1 MKKIALFPGRF
12 QPPHLGHVLTIM
24 KMYPLYDE
32 IIVAVTEYTYQGKK
46 KRVLPTRKTLSI
58 LEKLFAHLP
67 KIRVMTIGKGII
79 ERRSYDDL
87 PPCNYIVSGNM
98 GVIEAAEKAGYKAR
112 FMPRANDLH
121 YLRGEEIRKT
131 FFKQPEVKE

>member
-24 KMYPLYDE
+24 KIYPVYDE
-32 IIVAVTEYTYQGKK
+32 IIVAITEYTYEGKK
-46 KRVLPTRKTLSI
+46 KKVISTRKIIDI
-58 LEKLFAHLP
+58 LNKLFVHLP

-98 GVIEAAEKAGYKAR
+98 GVIQAAEKAGYKAR
-112 FMPRANDLH
+112 FVPRAKELY
-121 YLRGEEIRKT
+121 YLRGEMIREA
-131 FFKQPEVKE
+131 FFKKPEVN